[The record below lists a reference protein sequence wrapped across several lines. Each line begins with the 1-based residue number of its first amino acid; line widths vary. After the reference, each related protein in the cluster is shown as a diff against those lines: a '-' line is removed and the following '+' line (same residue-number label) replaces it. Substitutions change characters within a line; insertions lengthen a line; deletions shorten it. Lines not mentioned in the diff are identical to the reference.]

1 MDKISLFLLR
11 SFGASDSYAFKHG
24 VLAMFLVIE
33 FLFYMNLFVL
43 NFCILAPGS
52 LKLVSAF
59 Q

>member
-1 MDKISLFLLR
+1 
-11 SFGASDSYAFKHG
+11 
-24 VLAMFLVIE
+24 VLQIVMPSNMEYWLCFLVIE